1 MTQQGDTTSQEP
13 GPGGHG
19 EGGADTPA
27 ARPADDAADTPAAET
42 PAADTPAAWAA
53 DTPAARPTDTPAA
66 WAADT
71 PAARPTDTPA
81 AWAADT
87 PAADTPA
94 ADTPGARPGSPAA
107 PVWPSPYM
115 TDGQPVPQAYP
126 APARPGQPRYG
137 DAAATVQGARRP
149 GFGQSRFAQ
158 SRFGQ
163 PGFGQ
168 PGPGQTGPGQ
178 TGPGR
183 PGRPPAPPRAFGQAG
198 SGSRPLLGSR
208 PLPQRD
214 PVLASAWERLLAMT
228 LDWILIMA
236 ASILILHGPML
247 RLWHQ
252 FEAIE
257 TSTVN
262 LSQTAAQS
270 AVSNFMQHT
279 STVDALQNFRLLLFG
294 LALAYFWVLT
304 AAGGATVGKRLL
316 GLRAV
321 TADGR
326 SAVSVRAAGIRAV
339 VFLIGPA
346 LFTFAPGIGL
356 VSSDLTATVGGCCG
370 SPTGSS

>member
-1 MTQQGDTTSQEP
+1 M
-13 GPGGHG
+13 
-19 EGGADTPA
+19 
-27 ARPADDAADTPAAET
+27 
-42 PAADTPAAWAA
+42 
-53 DTPAARPTDTPAA
+53 
-66 WAADT
+66 
-71 PAARPTDTPA
+71 
-81 AWAADT
+81 
-87 PAADTPA
+87 
-94 ADTPGARPGSPAA
+94 PGAGPASAAA
-107 PVWPSPYM
+107 PVWPSPYLS
-115 TDGQPVPQAYP
+115 DGEPVPQAYP

-137 DAAATVQGARRP
+137 DAGGPVQGARKP
-149 GFGQSRFAQ
+149 GFGQSRFGQ

-163 PGFGQ
+163 GGFGQ
-168 PGPGQTGPGQ
+168 PGPGQ
-178 TGPGR
+178 PGR
-183 PGRPPAPPRAFGQAG
+183 APSPPRAFGQPSAG
-198 SGSRPLLGSR
+198 GRPMLGAR

-252 FEAIE
+252 FMAIE
-257 TSTVN
+257 TSSVD
-262 LSQTAAQS
+262 LSQTAAQT

-279 STVDALQNFRLLLFG
+279 STIDALQNFRLLLFG

-326 SAVSVRAAGIRAV
+326 SAVSVRAAGIRAA

-356 VSSDLTATVGGCCG
+356 VSSDLTATVGGLLWLADWIVMTADPRRMALHDRAAG
-370 SPTGSS
+370 TVVVSKSRLDQQSRRSASW